1 MYKLV
6 DFKDYR
12 PTIVRPN
19 EKGKITVGTRIRSA
33 LSKIYF
39 EDRISPVSQTEL
51 SQAQAHDHSPAV
63 TSVGTQEQLSK

>member
-19 EKGKITVGTRIRSA
+19 EKGKITVGSRIRSV
-33 LSKIYF
+33 LSRISF
-39 EDRISPVSQTEL
+39 EDRISPVSETEL
-51 SQAQAHDHSPAV
+51 RAAQSHDHSPAV
-63 TSVGTQEQLSK
+63 TSSEQGQLSK

>member
-19 EKGKITVGTRIRSA
+19 EKGKITVGTHIRSA
-33 LSKIYF
+33 LSRIYF

-51 SQAQAHDHSPAV
+51 DLAQSHDHSPAV
-63 TSVGTQEQLSK
+63 TASETQEQLTK